1 MNKYEMM
8 FIIKATM
15 EEANVKA
22 AANNIKS
29 LAESLNV
36 KVESFK
42 EMGQKKLA
50 YPIKKEVS
58 GYYFVMTMT
67 ANKDAIDAAGGG
79 EGTTNY
85 TELTNKPQI
94 NNIELIGNKS
104 LDDLN
109 IQIKGDYETEPITNA
124 ELENLLT

>member
-36 KVESFK
+36 KV
-42 EMGQKKLA
+42 
-50 YPIKKEVS
+50 
-58 GYYFVMTMT
+58 
-67 ANKDAIDAAGGG
+67 
-79 EGTTNY
+79 
-85 TELTNKPQI
+85 
-94 NNIELIGNKS
+94 
-104 LDDLN
+104 
-109 IQIKGDYETEPITNA
+109 
-124 ELENLLT
+124 